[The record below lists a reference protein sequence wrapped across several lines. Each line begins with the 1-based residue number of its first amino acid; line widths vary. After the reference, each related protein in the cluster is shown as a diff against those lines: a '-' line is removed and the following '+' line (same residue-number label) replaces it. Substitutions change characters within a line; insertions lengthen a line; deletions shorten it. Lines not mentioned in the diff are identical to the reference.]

1 MPVDG
6 MRLDAEPFDANP
18 YCRLA
23 PLLGAAALGLCV
35 ALPASAAPV
44 QVAIADIGFTDSS
57 GEARNQQTEHETRR
71 LALTQ
76 ELRTGIGRDGL
87 DSLALS
93 CAGACRL
100 DAEGVEE
107 LRRRA
112 DSAGAA
118 YVVVGS
124 VHKMSTLVMS
134 MRVAVLDAGSGK
146 LVMERLLSF
155 RGDNDEGWRHAGAYV
170 TREVAAALPAR

>member
-1 MPVDG
+1 MS
-6 MRLDAEPFDANP
+6 LDAMSGL
-18 YCRLA
+18 RLA
-23 PLLGAAALGLCV
+23 PWLGGAALCLCA
-35 ALPASAAPV
+35 ALPASATEAQGAV

-57 GEARNQQTEHETRR
+57 GEARDQGAEHETRR
-71 LALTQ
+71 LALTR
-76 ELRTGIGRDGL
+76 ELRSGIEGEDLG
-87 DSLALS
+87 SLALT

-100 DAEGVEE
+100 DAEGVDE

-112 DSAGAA
+112 GAAGAA
-118 YVVVGS
+118 YVLVGS

-134 MRVAVLDAGSGK
+134 MRVAVLEAGSGK

-170 TREVAAALPAR
+170 TREVAAALPPR